1 MGSGRVAPGN
11 YVPAVPAIT
20 SAFACLDVETTGLDA
35 KNCRILEVAVVL
47 VDDGQITDEWTTL
60 LDPGVTDV
68 GPTRIH
74 GITRNDLSGA
84 PTFAD
89 VAGDLLECLAD
100 RIPVAHNAPFDVG
113 FLNAE
118 WRISQGTR
126 DPLLE
131 PERDALDT
139 LDLAR
144 RLGLP
149 GRLGMLAEAVGVDLS
164 NAHRALD
171 DTRALA
177 EVLVRL
183 LTLAEADGVPVPEVP
198 PFFFPGMFAPAA
210 TGRAKVRP
218 EGP

>member
-1 MGSGRVAPGN
+1 MSDAASRPSAGR
-11 YVPAVPAIT
+11 Y
-20 SAFACLDVETTGLDA
+20 ACLDVETTGLDA
-35 KNCRILEVAVVL
+35 KNCRILEIAVVH
-47 VDDGQITDEWTTL
+47 VDDGRITDEWTTL
-60 LDPGVTDV
+60 LDPGVADV

-74 GITRNDLSGA
+74 GITRDEVSGA

-89 VAGDLLECLAD
+89 VAGDLLERLAD

-118 WRISQGTR
+118 WRISQRTR
-126 DPLLE
+126 EPLLE
-131 PERDALDT
+131 SGRDALDT
-139 LDLAR
+139 LELAR

-149 GRLGMLAEAVGVDLS
+149 GRLGALSEALGVDLS

-183 LTLAEADGVPVPEVP
+183 LARAEADGVSVPTVT
-198 PFFFPGMFAPAA
+198 PFFFPGMFPPAA
-210 TGRAKVRP
+210 TGQSKVRP
-218 EGP
+218 EAA